1 MALLYL
7 QLLLPSSPS
16 TYCLQCQ
23 ARSCLGGLLLA
34 VPLPEVLFH
43 YTTTQFMPHLCQNL
57 CSSVPFSVSLHLI
70 TLFKIVI
77 HYPMPAL
84 PIPLPCFILFQPFHS
99 LTNLVKEFVCL
110 LPLLSPLEHI
120 VHTYHFFPPVNPY
133 WLN

>member
-7 QLLLPSSPS
+7 QLLLPPSPS
-16 TYCLQCQ
+16 THCLQCQ

-34 VPLPEVLFH
+34 VPLPEVLFL
-43 YTTTQFMPHLCQNL
+43 YTTTQFMPHLCQSL
-57 CSSVPFSVSLHLI
+57 CSSVPFSVSPPLI

-77 HYPMPAL
+77 HCPMPAL
-84 PIPLPCFILFQPFHS
+84 PSPLPCFILFQHFHS

-110 LPLLSPLEHI
+110 LPLFSPLEHT
-120 VHTYHFFPPVNPY
+120 VHTHHFFPPVNPY